1 MANFTLKPEQ
11 ESFVQAEIGSGKYQT
26 IDEVIE
32 QALTLLEQRNHY
44 EQWVAET
51 QAKIDVAAEQ
61 LELGEAIDGTTAMAQ
76 LRKRLHGQNEVLPQ

>member
-1 MANFTLKPEQ
+1 MTNYTLKPEQ
-11 ESFVQAEIGSGKYQT
+11 ESFIQAEIGSGKYQT

-32 QALTLLEQRNHY
+32 QALSLLEQRNHY

-61 LELGEAIDGTTAMAQ
+61 LERGEAIDGTITMA
-76 LRKRLHGQNEVLPQ
+76 RLKH